1 MIRKYLS
8 RDYSTKPSWQYNAIM
23 LVRILTDNP
32 GATFTR
38 NMDKKFVDA
47 AKELL
52 RAGRD
57 PSVRQILMETLDTF
71 EQTRADDE
79 GLALVIEM
87 WKKEKERAYKTYGVG
102 WCHGHARLSLGPVVP
117 SPAWGNCPG

>member
-1 MIRKYLS
+1 
-8 RDYSTKPSWQYNAIM
+8 M

-32 GATFTR
+32 GPTFTR

-52 RAGRD
+52 RSGRD

-71 EQTRADDE
+71 EFTKSHDE
-79 GLALVIEM
+79 GLSLMIEM
-87 WKKEKERAYKTYGVG
+87 WKKEKERAYKTYGVSRG
-102 WCHGHARLSLGPVVP
+102 DLGGPRTRKH
-117 SPAWGNCPG
+117 SSTRGSRY